1 MEDDRHILAV
11 LSCQDRARRG
21 GGAGSGGGGEVV
33 LSPSSLT
40 GKNLLVHLHHN
51 PIPFHLNVCFRALNS
66 LTLLCLLK
74 RGVPAGGGA

>member
-21 GGAGSGGGGEVV
+21 GGAGSGSGGEVV

-40 GKNLLVHLHHN
+40 GKNLRV
-51 PIPFHLNVCFRALNS
+51 R
-66 LTLLCLLK
+66 T
-74 RGVPAGGGA
+74 R